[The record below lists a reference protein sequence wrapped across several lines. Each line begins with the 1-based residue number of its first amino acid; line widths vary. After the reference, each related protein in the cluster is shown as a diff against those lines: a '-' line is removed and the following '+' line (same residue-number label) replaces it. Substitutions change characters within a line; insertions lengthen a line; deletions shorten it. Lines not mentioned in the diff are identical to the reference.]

1 MGAVFGPK
9 KLSRKPRKK
18 ISHDSIKD
26 ILPNTSENSEEK

>member
-1 MGAVFGPK
+1 MGSVFTPK

-26 ILPNTSENSEEK
+26 ILPDTSENSDEK